1 MAVDAV
7 TRAQQPSVHMKG
19 GVQLDM
25 FADPD
30 AEPEAAPAAPAPAG
44 PTTVV
49 DLHGHQ
55 GDPAFADVLYVGRPM
70 YQGGWVLHGHPL
82 ANPYKVGP
90 DGTAEEVVERYRG
103 WVARR
108 PRLAAQLRELRG
120 RRLGCWCAEGQP
132 CHARVL
138 AQLADQV
145 SDR

>member
-1 MAVDAV
+1 MV
-7 TRAQQPSVHMKG
+7 G

-30 AEPEAAPAAPAPAG
+30 DQPQPEPEVSVPAE

-55 GDPAFADVLYVGRPM
+55 GDPAYADVLYVGRPM
-70 YQGGWVLHGHPL
+70 YQGGWTLHGHPL
-82 ANPYKVGP
+82 ANPFKIGQ
-90 DGTAEEVVERYRG
+90 DGTAEEVVQRYRR
-103 WVARR
+103 WVLHR

-138 AQLADQV
+138 AELADQV